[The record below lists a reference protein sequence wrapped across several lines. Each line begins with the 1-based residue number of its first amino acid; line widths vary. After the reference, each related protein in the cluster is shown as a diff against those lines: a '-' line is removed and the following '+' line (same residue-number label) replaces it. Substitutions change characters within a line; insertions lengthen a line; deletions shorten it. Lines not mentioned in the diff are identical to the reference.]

1 MPHNP
6 VKTGCKVQQ
15 MYKLPAFE
23 NKYHGFSIIK
33 DKEIKVGGKTNVGL
47 VPVLGFL
54 RFALVRDRFF
64 RMARMFK
71 SAPDCFKELCS
82 HCHLKGKTD
91 STFLYSM

>member
-23 NKYHGFSIIK
+23 NKCHSLSIIK
-33 DKEIKVGGKTNVGL
+33 DKKIKVGGKSQPWA

-54 RFALVRDRFF
+54 KFALVRDRFF
-64 RMARMFK
+64 RTARLFK
-71 SAPDCFKELCS
+71 SDPDCVKELCS
-82 HCHLKGKTD
+82 HLPFTREN
-91 STFLYSM
+91 